1 MELAGRLVTV
11 DTGWLIAAERSPAAA
26 RKHIA
31 ALVRRTQILAVSP
44 GVVVEGLQRARDPRT
59 IQVVLAKLWK
69 EPSTYEDAVRA
80 AALLRAT
87 GRASGEPHWTV
98 HEIGVVDGLVAAMA
112 ERLSGIVYTGDP
124 RHMNMLRDAGAA
136 ITVAPVPF

>member
-1 MELAGRLVTV
+1 V
-11 DTGWLIAAERSPAAA
+11 DTGWLITAERSPAAA
-26 RKHIA
+26 RRHIA

-44 GVVVEGLQRARDPRT
+44 GAVVEGLQRARDPRP

-80 AALLRAT
+80 AELLRAA

-124 RHMNMLRDAGAA
+124 RHMDMLRDAGAA